1 MQNHSVA
8 DRLASCL
15 TETQIQFGLPEAT
28 EVTLVVYDVMG
39 RVVRRLVDRRL
50 QAGHK
55 RVSFDAA
62 GLASG
67 TYFYRLRTERFT
79 RTRRLTAVK

>member
-1 MQNHSVA
+1 
-8 DRLASCL
+8 
-15 TETQIQFGLPEAT
+15 
-28 EVTLVVYDVMG
+28 MG